1 MKSLEQ
7 NDFATQNTLNYIKPI
22 LPLIENV
29 NIENLLKIRDNDYDS
44 FLVYRDKLREI
55 IQINNLKT
63 EKDYQDAYSDLIQ
76 PEINKMNNIL
86 HKNRNHLIKKIG
98 IDVGLTFIVCSIGMY
113 NHFSFEGITG
123 LMSLLG
129 ISTGIKD
136 IAQLSSKESI
146 EENELYFL
154 WKVNKKNKK
163 EI

>member
-1 MKSLEQ
+1 M
-7 NDFATQNTLNYIKPI
+7 
-22 LPLIENV
+22 
-29 NIENLLKIRDNDYDS
+29 
-44 FLVYRDKLREI
+44 
-55 IQINNLKT
+55 
-63 EKDYQDAYSDLIQ
+63 
-76 PEINKMNNIL
+76 
-86 HKNRNHLIKKIG
+86 
-98 IDVGLTFIVCSIGMY
+98 TFIVCSIGMY
-113 NHFSFEGITG
+113 NYFSFEGITG